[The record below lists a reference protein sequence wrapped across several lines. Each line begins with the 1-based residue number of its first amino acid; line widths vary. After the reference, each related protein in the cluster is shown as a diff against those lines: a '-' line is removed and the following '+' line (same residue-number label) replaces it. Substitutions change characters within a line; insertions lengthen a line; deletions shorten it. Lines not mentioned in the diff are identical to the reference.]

1 MGKEIKDEKLIAG
14 QRVLI
19 PVAAIE
25 FNVGSNT
32 IWIQSPQGGTTLRLK
47 CTGKIIVDQC
57 TNSPLSHSDIIIDGD
72 INFCLSDDAEGQ

>member
-1 MGKEIKDEKLIAG
+1 MEKEKIVEG

-19 PVAAIE
+19 PVGAIE

-47 CTGKIIVDQC
+47 CTG
-57 TNSPLSHSDIIIDGD
+57 SPISHSDIMVDGD

>member
-1 MGKEIKDEKLIAG
+1 MTNNKTEKIVEG

-19 PVAAIE
+19 PVGAIE

-47 CTGKIIVDQC
+47 CTGKIKIDQC
-57 TNSPLSHSDIIIDGD
+57 ANSPISHADIMIDGD
-72 INFCLSDDAEGQ
+72 ITFCLSEDAEGQ